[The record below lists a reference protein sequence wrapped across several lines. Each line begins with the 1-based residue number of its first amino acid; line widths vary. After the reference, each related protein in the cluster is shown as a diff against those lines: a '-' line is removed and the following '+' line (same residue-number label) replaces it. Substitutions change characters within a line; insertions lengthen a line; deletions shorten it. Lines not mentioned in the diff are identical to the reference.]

1 MQPKNDSTMMGH
13 NQLDVPKE
21 MGAWVLNDPD
31 HIEIKKK
38 PVPEPKDDEVL
49 LKIDAVAICAT
60 DLEIISHGKPAQ
72 IEGQAPFNKNYS
84 PGHEAMGRVVK
95 LGAAV
100 DDFKIGQRVAVE
112 IHAGC
117 ARCEMCVKGWYTS
130 CLNYG
135 FASKGHKANG
145 FTTDGAFAEYMTNR
159 TRTLVKVPDGMSDE
173 EATLAVTAGTSMY
186 TLDVMGG
193 LFAGQTV
200 VVMGPGPIGLC
211 AVGVASALGAEVILT
226 GTRDNRLDIG
236 KKLGASHVINVKNDD
251 AVKVVKELTE
261 GIGAHYVLDCSG
273 APNAVNDA
281 SSMIRRGGKIGL
293 AAFPSKP
300 VEVDI
305 ANLVRNNAYIYATR
319 GEGKSACHR
328 AMALMA
334 QKRFDA
340 KLIHTHTFAMKD
352 LQTGLKYTRERIED
366 AIKVVV
372 RNDERLI

>member
-1 MQPKNDSTMMGH
+1 MQPKRTMMGH
-13 NQLDVPKE
+13 NTKFDIPKE
-21 MGAWVLNDPD
+21 MGAWVLGDPD
-31 HIEIKKK
+31 NIQIKKK
-38 PVPEPKDDEVL
+38 PVPEPKEDEVL

-60 DLEIISHGKPAQ
+60 DLEIIAHGKPAQ
-72 IEGQAPFNKNYS
+72 IEGQAPFNKNYT

-95 LGAAV
+95 LGSAV
-100 DDFKIGQRVAVE
+100 DNFKIGDRVAVE
-112 IHAGC
+112 IHAGYS
-117 ARCEMCVKGWYTS
+117 RCEMCVKGWYTA

-159 TRTLVKVPDGMSDE
+159 TRTLVKVPDDMSDE

-193 LFAGQTV
+193 LFAGQTMV
-200 VVMGPGPIGLC
+200 ITGPGPIGLC

-226 GTRDNRLDIG
+226 GTRDNRLETG
-236 KKLGASHVINVKNDD
+236 KKLGASHVINVTKEN
-251 AVKVVKELTE
+251 AVEKVRRLTD
-261 GIGAHYVLDCSG
+261 GIGAHYVLECSG
-273 APNAVNDA
+273 AANAINDA
-281 SSMIRRGGKIGL
+281 GLMIRRGGKIGL

-334 QKRFDA
+334 KKRFDA

-352 LQTGLKYTRERIED
+352 LQIGLKYTRERIED

-372 RNDERLI
+372 RNDEKLI